1 MHTNDEKKR
10 TEEKMTLLASFE
22 ESEVGKESQTCGV
35 FGITIDTLK
44 TQPKLS
50 RQRMRAK
57 IPSKIEKYI
66 GADYY

>member
-10 TEEKMTLLASFE
+10 KEEKMTLLASFE
-22 ESEVGKESQTCGV
+22 EPEVGKESQTCGV
-35 FGITIDTLK
+35 FGITIDTFK
-44 TQPKLS
+44 KQPKLS